1 MKDKVFEDIA
11 IDDVIIQDPNI
22 ANQIVQTQKQI
33 NDRLKR
39 MAQINS
45 EIATFKQQI
54 GALKDR
60 AIQAQK
66 ATMSTQQKAAAAP
79 APEGN
84 AAPAQPQ
91 VQAESYVPSLA
102 EFLNEEEPQFVPHFE
117 DPAGTVYMGGKPRF
131 QKYKKKVEREFTD
144 KDWEKFD
151 EIDKEIHP
159 VQLSIEDLEDSLK
172 DLLDSKQQME
182 FEMDNLAGQEGM
194 EVMELLSSGIS
205 EKEKIKEFAKLGYT
219 AKEFQDLQSELDS
232 INKFHEEFD
241 EKKYGIEGNIKKA
254 KRELNGIYLKQE
266 DIGVSYKDDYMPV
279 EITES
284 LYEEEEEEV
293 DIEFDEDKDEN
304 LFFVQIPPQTEIDG
318 EVIAKVFREEEG
330 ERWYVRDVENQAEF
344 LDELVFQ
351 KNYSKPEIIG
361 YLASIFGDVLEIDQ
375 EEFED
380 IIDDKEELDD
390 KYFPDRKD
398 KNNVRVKL
406 VK

>member
-39 MAQINS
+39 VAQLNS
-45 EIATFKQQI
+45 EMATFKQQI

-66 ATMSTQQKAAAAP
+66 AQMTTNQKSAEAKP

-84 AAPAQPQ
+84 ATPE
-91 VQAESYVPSLA
+91 VQAESYVPSLK

-144 KDWEKFD
+144 KNWEKFD
-151 EIDKEIHP
+151 SQEKE
-159 VQLSIEDLEDSLK
+159 LRSREEGLDDMERDLK
-172 DLLDSKQQME
+172 DLMDRKEQND
-182 FEMDNLAGQEGM
+182 FDMDNLAGQEGG
-194 EVMELLSSGIS
+194 EVMELLSSGVS
-205 EKEKIKEFAKLGYT
+205 DKDKIKAFAELGYT
-219 AKEFQDLQSELDS
+219 ATHYKQLQDEL
-232 INKFHEEFD
+232 NQYLLNMEEFD
-241 EKKYGIEGNIKKA
+241 KKEILIKDHIKKI
-254 KRELNGIYLKQE
+254 RERIGKDEKSLDN
-266 DIGVSYKDDYMPV
+266 IGVSYKDDYMPV
-279 EITES
+279 KITES
-284 LYEEEEEEV
+284 IYEEEIEFEEDNDTYDEEE
-293 DIEFDEDKDEN
+293 DIFY
-304 LFFVQIPPQTEIDG
+304 VQIPPQTEIDG
-318 EVIAKVFREEEG
+318 EVIAKVFREDEG
-330 ERWYVRDVENQAEF
+330 ERWYVRDVENEAEF

-351 KNYSKPEIIG
+351 KNYTKPEIIG
-361 YLASIFGDVLEIDQ
+361 YLASIFGDVLEIGQ

-380 IIDDKEELDD
+380 LIDDKEELDD